1 MTAWAKALRR
11 YGVDLT
17 LIVLALGAG
26 SAALLSAGSR
36 TTGEE
41 LRRERRLLRA
51 FEASE
56 LTRIHLERG
65 GHRVVLERKAP
76 DAADDAAAGL
86 LDQWWFVEP
95 RRERASAARVRE
107 LVSAL
112 EVAAPLRRVPADG
125 LDRRTLGLDPPSS
138 VVALELGARSYRI
151 LLGGPAPSPAGAR
164 YVDIGGDGVGDPGLA
179 IITAELAALLGSD
192 AVAFR
197 ERKLLPVYPEEVV
210 SFRVEVRGQSVALR
224 RVGRQW
230 RFDGV
235 AQERLVERKLL
246 DRALGAIERLDAE
259 HISAVGPAPDAVQ
272 LNFRVEG
279 RAPFLLRVGGSCP
292 GGVVAARVS
301 PDPIA
306 GCVDAGLA
314 RELEISA
321 ETLTL
326 RRAVSAVADE
336 VEELV
341 VTAGPQRLELAR
353 SGEGFR
359 LRAPRNT
366 ELDKSVAD
374 RRLTALV
381 DARGTLVE
389 ADNLASVGLAMPA
402 GRVELRTLGAQG
414 AVVDEVLDVGTP
426 DREGRRHV
434 RRRTDGAVLAFDAE
448 TARAFLPDASVLE
461 PLDVWQFE
469 AKALRR
475 LTATGSVSQEL
486 RQFAGGK
493 TELVSPPLAADGQLA
508 GELIDALAQLRA
520 ERWVGLAENDR
531 EYGLDAPRLRLELE
545 LEGAAPPKRELV
557 IGTRVR
563 GGAYAR
569 VSTRPG
575 VFVIANRTLETLE
588 RLVVDRSLL
597 SLDLSTLDRIELS
610 TSRSRVVL
618 QRLGESFEQQS
629 GPPLGPDAL
638 ARITEALDALRP
650 EAALDVGAPKP
661 EYALARPALEIIA
674 QGRGR
679 TERLSFSPAEAREGE
694 LVHFAR
700 TDRAAVTFVVAR
712 ARIKD
717 LEESL

>member
-1 MTAWAKALRR
+1 
-11 YGVDLT
+11 
-17 LIVLALGAG
+17 
-26 SAALLSAGSR
+26 
-36 TTGEE
+36 
-41 LRRERRLLRA
+41 
-51 FEASE
+51 
-56 LTRIHLERG
+56 
-65 GHRVVLERKAP
+65 
-76 DAADDAAAGL
+76 
-86 LDQWWFVEP
+86 
-95 RRERASAARVRE
+95 
-107 LVSAL
+107 
-112 EVAAPLRRVPADG
+112 
-125 LDRRTLGLDPPSS
+125 
-138 VVALELGARSYRI
+138 
-151 LLGGPAPSPAGAR
+151 
-164 YVDIGGDGVGDPGLA
+164 
-179 IITAELAALLGSD
+179 
-192 AVAFR
+192 
-197 ERKLLPVYPEEVV
+197 
-210 SFRVEVRGQSVALR
+210 
-224 RVGRQW
+224 
-230 RFDGV
+230 
-235 AQERLVERKLL
+235 
-246 DRALGAIERLDAE
+246 
-259 HISAVGPAPDAVQ
+259 
-272 LNFRVEG
+272 
-279 RAPFLLRVGGSCP
+279 
-292 GGVVAARVS
+292 
-301 PDPIA
+301 
-306 GCVDAGLA
+306 
-314 RELEISA
+314 
-321 ETLTL
+321 
-326 RRAVSAVADE
+326 
-336 VEELV
+336 
-341 VTAGPQRLELAR
+341 
-353 SGEGFR
+353 
-359 LRAPRNT
+359 
-366 ELDKSVAD
+366 
-374 RRLTALV
+374 LV

-389 ADNLASVGLAMPA
+389 TDNLASVGLATPA

-475 LTATGSVSQEL
+475 LVATGSVKQEL
-486 RQFAGGK
+486 RQSAGGK

-508 GELIDALAQLRA
+508 GDLIDALAQLRA
-520 ERWVGLAENDR
+520 ERWVGLAENDH

-545 LEGAAPPKRELV
+545 LADGANPPKRELTL
-557 IGTRVR
+557 GARVR

-610 TSRSRVVL
+610 TPRSRVVL

-679 TERLSFSPAEAREGE
+679 TERLLFSPAEAREGE